1 MRLTAIV
8 HHPAT
13 VPSDNAGGVT
23 VTTTTA
29 ITDQIR
35 SGTDALARLR
45 QTLQSLRQRCCRA
58 GWLRPLLL
66 VVLVATPVSGFAQ
79 KSWTVS
85 GADGELLHEND
96 RNFVRTEK
104 GIELKPG
111 TTGSWLR
118 YNLSGL
124 FDRIPYFSG
133 FEFELEFIDSGNKTK
148 IEAFLIEHDPRTGQ
162 DQLVYKLDT
171 NQFTP
176 DETVQKRSRQLCNSP
191 WRPDPSKYYFALAR
205 LSDTAQ
211 RSPVRPRLESITIST
226 IDC

>member
-1 MRLTAIV
+1 M
-8 HHPAT
+8 
-13 VPSDNAGGVT
+13 
-23 VTTTTA
+23 TTTTA
-29 ITDQIR
+29 ITDQFY
-35 SGTDALARLR
+35 SGSNILARRPQALR
-45 QTLQSLRQRCCRA
+45 GLWQRCRQSS
-58 GWLRPLLL
+58 WYRSMLLL
-66 VVLVATPVSGFAQ
+66 LLLAMPASGFAQ
-79 KSWTVS
+79 TSWTVS
-85 GADGELLHEND
+85 GAEGELLHEND
-96 RNFVRTEK
+96 GNFVRTEK

-133 FEFELEFIDSGNKTK
+133 FKFELEFIDSGNKTK

-176 DETVQKRSRQLCNSP
+176 DETVQKRSRQLCNLP
-191 WRPDPSKYYFALAR
+191 WQPDPSKYYFALAR

-211 RSPVRPRLESITIST
+211 RTPVRPRLESITIST